1 MTLSRR
7 AFLTS
12 AATVAAASVVGGVV
26 DPSMAEAAPRRRPL
40 RRSTFAPLVGRT
52 MTATHGNRRTRIKL
66 RKVRDLIGQRRSDAS
81 FILEFSSPHHLADGL
96 YTISSRAA
104 GQHEVFMSA
113 VNAPAHR
120 RYAVVV
126 NRATAPA

>member
-12 AATVAAASVVGGVV
+12 TLAVVAASVATTVG
-26 DPSMAEAAPRRRPL
+26 DPVRAEAATRRRPL

-52 MTATHGNRRTRIKL
+52 MTATHGTRRTRIRL
-66 RKVRDLIGQRRSDAS
+66 RRVGNLLGQRGSDAS
-81 FILEFSSPHHLADGL
+81 FVLEFSSPHHLTDGI
-96 YTISSRAA
+96 YTISSPRA
-104 GQHEVFMSA
+104 GRHLVFMSA
-113 VNAPAHR
+113 VNAPAQR

-126 NRATAPA
+126 NRAIAPA